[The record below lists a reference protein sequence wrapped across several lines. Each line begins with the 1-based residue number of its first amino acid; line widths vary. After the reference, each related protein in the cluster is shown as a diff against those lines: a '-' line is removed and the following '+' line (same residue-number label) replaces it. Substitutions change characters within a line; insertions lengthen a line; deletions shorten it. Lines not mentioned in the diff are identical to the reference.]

1 MKRFIVLL
9 LTVFMM
15 FAPVAAFADA
25 AGPSIDQFNVYVGP
39 DGFDYIEFEWVNG
52 SNVATEKHAEMELG
66 TKITIVDQYD
76 VYWIGMIEGK
86 EASEY
91 YQFTDEQFKKL
102 IQEKQV
108 LLPDFIGKDAE
119 TVKAVVHT
127 DDNGLYLRFG
137 PSQNFGII
145 QMMPEGSSISYDYV
159 YKNWAYVDFEGER
172 GWASLDY
179 IDVQEDDTSA
189 QAGDASQGNSSQADG
204 SGSGVEPAPDQNSGS
219 DSAAAEPEAVEPKQ
233 TENTEKEKSS
243 GSSFMESRAFLILFG
258 CAVAAVTALVTAII
272 VLRLVSRSGKH

>member
-145 QMMPEGSSISYDYV
+145 QMMPEGSSISYDHV
-159 YKNWAYVDFEGER
+159 YKNWAYVDYEGNR

-179 IDVQEDDTSA
+179 IEPVEEPETPSGT
-189 QAGDASQGNSSQADG
+189 AGDASGSTEVTTVEPQSSAPEQTTEPEPVEPEKADG
-204 SGSGVEPAPDQNSGS
+204 ETEI
-219 DSAAAEPEAVEPKQ
+219 AEK
-233 TENTEKEKSS
+233 K
-243 GSSFMESRAFLILFG
+243 GSSFFETKGFLILAA
-258 CAVAAVTALVTAII
+258 CVLVALTATVTTII
-272 VLRLVSRSGKH
+272 VLKVMSRQKGKH

>member
-15 FAPVAAFADA
+15 LAPVAAFADA

-119 TVKAVVHT
+119 IVKAVVHT

-145 QMMPEGSSISYDYV
+145 QMMPEGSSISYDHV
-159 YKNWAYVDFEGER
+159 YKNWAYVDFKGER

-179 IDVQEDDTSA
+179 IEPVEEPETPSGTEGGA
-189 QAGDASQGNSSQADG
+189 
-204 SGSGVEPAPDQNSGS
+204 SGSTEAATAGSQSSAPEQTT
-219 DSAAAEPEAVEPKQ
+219 EPEPVGPEKDDGK
-233 TENTEKEKSS
+233 TEIAEKT
-243 GSSFMESRAFLILFG
+243 GSSFFETKGFLILAA
-258 CAVAAVTALVTAII
+258 CLLVALTATVTAII
-272 VLRLVSRSGKH
+272 VLKVMSRRKGKH

>member
-145 QMMPEGSSISYDYV
+145 QMMPEGSSISYDHV
-159 YKNWAYVDFEGER
+159 YKNWAYVDFKGER
-172 GWASLDY
+172 GWVSLDY
-179 IDVQEDDTSA
+179 IEPVEDPETPSGT
-189 QAGDASQGNSSQADG
+189 AGDASG
-204 SGSGVEPAPDQNSGS
+204 STEVTTVEPQSSAPEQTT
-219 DSAAAEPEAVEPKQ
+219 EPEPVGPEKDDGK
-233 TENTEKEKSS
+233 TEIAEKT
-243 GSSFMESRAFLILFG
+243 GSSFFETKGFLILAA
-258 CAVAAVTALVTAII
+258 CLLVALTATVTAII
-272 VLRLVSRSGKH
+272 VLKVMSRRKGKH